1 MTRARPA
8 SALRAWRLL
17 RGRHTSGGFSPSIGD
32 ESQLEVRMKI
42 GLLKV
47 GIGAALVFGMG
58 TAALAQTPA
67 ASGGQVP
74 ASTNKLDS
82 ETRGFL
88 TDAAE
93 SGHLEMAGSKMALE
107 KSKNADV
114 KQFAQKMI
122 DNHAKVGQQLEALAK
137 SKGFEPPKE
146 PSMMQSAKLKAL
158 GLRDE
163 GFDKAYVD
171 EIGVDAHEDAVKLFE
186 KASKEVKD
194 PEVKQF
200 AIETLPSLQ
209 QHLQAA
215 KTLQQSVTAKSR

>member
-1 MTRARPA
+1 MKN
-8 SALRAWRLL
+8 RLL
-17 RGRHTSGGFSPSIGD
+17 
-32 ESQLEVRMKI
+32 KA
-42 GLLKV
+42 GL
-47 GIGAALVFGMG
+47 GAAIVLGMSSVV
-58 TAALAQTPA
+58 LAQTPTA
-67 ASGGQVP
+67 PGAQVP
-74 ASTNKLDS
+74 AATNKLDS
-82 ETRGFL
+82 EARGFL

-93 SGHLEMAGSKMALE
+93 SGHLEIAGSKMALE
-107 KSKNADV
+107 KSQNADV

-122 DNHAKVGQQLEALAK
+122 DDHTKVGQQLEALAK
-137 SKGFEPPKE
+137 SKGFEPPKD
-146 PSMMQSAKLKAL
+146 PSMMQTAKLKAL

-163 GFDKAYVD
+163 GFDKAYAD

-215 KTLQQSVTAKSR
+215 KTLQQSVSAKK